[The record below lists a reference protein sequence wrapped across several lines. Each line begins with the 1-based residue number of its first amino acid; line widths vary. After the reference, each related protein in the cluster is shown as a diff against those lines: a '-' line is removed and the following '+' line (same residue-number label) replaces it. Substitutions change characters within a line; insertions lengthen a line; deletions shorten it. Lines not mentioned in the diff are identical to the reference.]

1 MTLFRRRMSF
11 RACPLFHRFP
21 VASIVLAVVTAT
33 AAAAAQTCTPPD
45 DIKAKLHD
53 KPGAAVLNDLGLWF
67 AQHQQYACAAN
78 AFGSSLQTDAQ
89 QPDLPHIV
97 FEFGVSLYLSGD
109 SKEAVPSLK
118 EAERLG
124 YRDSKLHVILATA
137 LDSARDFATAEPEW
151 RKALAFDPDETTALD
166 ALSSDLLSDGDF
178 KAVVELLD
186 TPRLKAWRTAQ
197 QAMSLGT
204 AYSKLGKPDEALR
217 VLEDGLN
224 TNPDSYDLAEQLAGV
239 LTQQGRNDE
248 GAVVFKLAN
257 ERRRQNASQAG
268 K

>member
-1 MTLFRRRMSF
+1 MLLIAR
-11 RACPLFHRFP
+11 PL
-21 VASIVLAVVTAT
+21 T
-33 AAAAAQTCTPPD
+33 AQTCTPPD

-53 KPGAAVLNDLGLWF
+53 KPTAGVLNDLGLWF
-67 AQHQQYACAAN
+67 AERQQYACAAN

-109 SKEAVPSLK
+109 TREAIPSLQ
-118 EAERLG
+118 ESERLG

-137 LDSARDFATAEPEW
+137 LDSTRDLASAEPEW
-151 RKALAFDPDETTALD
+151 RKALDFDPDNTTALD
-166 ALSSDLLSDGDF
+166 ALSGDLLSDGDP
-178 KAVVELLD
+178 KAVIDLLD
-186 TPRLKAWRTAQ
+186 TPRLKAWRSAQ
-197 QAMSLGT
+197 QAMNLGT
-204 AYSKLGKPDEALR
+204 AYSKSNKPDEALR

-239 LTQQGRNDE
+239 LTQQGRHDE
-248 GAVVFKLAN
+248 ATMVLKLAQ
-257 ERRRQNASQAG
+257 ERRQQNPSQAG

>member
-1 MTLFRRRMSF
+1 MLLI
-11 RACPLFHRFP
+11 AGPL
-21 VASIVLAVVTAT
+21 T
-33 AAAAAQTCTPPD
+33 AQTCTPPD

-53 KPGAAVLNDLGLWF
+53 KPTAAVLNDLGLWF
-67 AQHQQYACAAN
+67 AERQQYACAAN

-109 SKEAVPSLK
+109 TREAIPSLQ
-118 EAERLG
+118 ESERLG

-137 LDSARDFATAEPEW
+137 LDSTRDLASAEPEW
-151 RKALAFDPDETTALD
+151 RKALDFDPDNTTALD
-166 ALSSDLLSDGDF
+166 ALSGDLLSDGDP
-178 KAVVELLD
+178 KAVIDLLD
-186 TPRLKAWRTAQ
+186 TPRLKAWRSAQ
-197 QAMSLGT
+197 QAMNLGT
-204 AYSKLGKPDEALR
+204 AYSKSNKPDEALR

-239 LTQQGRNDE
+239 LTQQGRHDE
-248 GAVVFKLAN
+248 ATMVLKLAQ
-257 ERRRQNASQAG
+257 ERRQQNPSQAG